1 MQINWGVKIIIVYSV
16 FVVFMLGMVYMC
28 TRQHF
33 DLVSSDYYAQ
43 ELKYQQVIDGTNN
56 TKELGQPVTITQTEN
71 SIDISLPASQNLI
84 ENGKAFFYRPSNASK
99 DFTEVFTSNH
109 FKVDKSKLITGVY
122 KVKITWTQSG
132 KNFFEEQSLYINTV
146 ASK

>member
-43 ELKYQQVIDGTNN
+43 ELKYQQVIDGTKN
-56 TKELGQPVTITQTEN
+56 TSELEDAIVIKQSPT
-71 SIDISLPASQNLI
+71 SIDIVLPASQKSI
-84 ENGKAFFYRPSNASK
+84 ENGKAFFYRPSDASK
-99 DFTEVFTSNH
+99 DFTEAFTSNT
-109 FKVDKSKLITGVY
+109 FRVDRSRLIAGVY
-122 KVKITWTQSG
+122 KVKITWTESG
-132 KNFFEEQSLYINTV
+132 KNFFDEQSLYI
-146 ASK
+146 SSLK